1 MEVAYVPSIHPLW
14 TLCLLTEL
22 GSQRLISVGEENIRD
37 SLFRR
42 QGKDVHLLLAVK
54 GKSLSALSLLPRTRT
69 AHSEIIQTPSLP
81 SHLHFFC
88 SLALKSFHFIFSLSV
103 SLLSMAHNDKQ
114 NYRHFANVLKSE
126 N

>member
-42 QGKDVHLLLAVK
+42 EGKDVHLLLAVK
-54 GKSLSALSLLPRTRT
+54 GKSSLSALSLLPRTHI
-69 AHSEIIQTPSLP
+69 AHSEIIQTPSLS
-81 SHLHFFC
+81 SHRHFFC
-88 SLALKSFHFIFSLSV
+88 SLALKSFHFIFSPSV
-103 SLLSMAHNDKQ
+103 SLLSIAHNDKQ
-114 NYRHFANVLKSE
+114 NYRHFANVLKK
-126 N
+126 